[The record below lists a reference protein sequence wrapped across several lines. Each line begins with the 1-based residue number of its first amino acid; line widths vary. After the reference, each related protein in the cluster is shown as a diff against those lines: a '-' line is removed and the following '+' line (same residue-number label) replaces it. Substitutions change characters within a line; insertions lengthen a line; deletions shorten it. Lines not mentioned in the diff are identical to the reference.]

1 MAILPLH
8 NSKILRKKTFGRKFS
23 SFERVRQTI
32 GNQPLVLILAKK
44 GLRWLSKVNAEK
56 KFGVAVFFYGMLTET
71 QKGIKNVQKTCT
83 KP

>member
-1 MAILPLH
+1 MIVIQ
-8 NSKILRKKTFGRKFS
+8 SIVTD
-23 SFERVRQTI
+23 
-32 GNQPLVLILAKK
+32 LAKK

-71 QKGIKNVQKTCT
+71 QKGIKNAQKTCT

>member
-1 MAILPLH
+1 MIV
-8 NSKILRKKTFGRKFS
+8 NQVFG
-23 SFERVRQTI
+23 
-32 GNQPLVLILAKK
+32 LVIPKK
-44 GLRWLSKVNAEK
+44 GVRWLKKVNAEK